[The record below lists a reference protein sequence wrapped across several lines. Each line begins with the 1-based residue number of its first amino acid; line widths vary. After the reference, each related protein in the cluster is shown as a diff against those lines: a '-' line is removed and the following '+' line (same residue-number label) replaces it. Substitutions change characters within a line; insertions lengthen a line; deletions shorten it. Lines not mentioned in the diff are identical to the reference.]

1 MVILSKPLALF
12 ALPALLVTACSGQPV
27 DNDAAAHAA
36 NAAATVHAPVT
47 EGDDAVLAALTAAQS
62 RPIGHFGAETRL
74 NALMPGP
81 HIYADFGPIA
91 GHEAESTA
99 LVLTPQLAAFLKAHK
114 DVAMT
119 VSLDTVNMLLDPP
132 GERMDAT
139 VLRGVAVGAASDDSY
154 WQTLTDAQR
163 NAATQDFDAMKKI
176 DPSAG

>member
-1 MVILSKPLALF
+1 MMILSRPLALF
-12 ALPALLVTACSGQPV
+12 ALPALLATACSGQPTG
-27 DNDAAAHAA
+27 NNATA
-36 NAAATVHAPVT
+36 NGTTPAPAPVT
-47 EGDDAVLAALTAAQS
+47 EGYNAVLAILSAAQS
-62 RPIGHFGAETRL
+62 RPIGHFGTETRL
-74 NALMPGP
+74 NDLMPGP
-81 HIYADFGPIA
+81 HVYADFGPIA

-139 VLRGVAVGAASDDSY
+139 VLRSAAVGASNDDSY

-163 NAATQDFDAMKKI
+163 KAATEDFEAMKAI